1 MDVGLVCDACSAF
14 SPMGAFECVRCGLP
28 VALENHRSKTS
39 PERAS
44 STDEGDEPYSDGEPV
59 YLDEVEGSRPISHGA
74 NGPVPCPT
82 CGVLVQYGHR
92 FCFNCGGKM
101 PALAHGGPPER
112 DVFSEETKV
121 SRNLPK
127 GTQRPT
133 MYFSTVQQ
141 ARAKLTLIRGDGL
154 DGTSFTL
161 AGDEH
166 LAGRVDVPLLFPDD
180 PFLSPVHANFFYRG
194 GRLVVRDE
202 DSVNGV
208 YVRITGGLEVPTPTR
223 FLVGEQVLEVQ
234 APLVPS
240 DEAEPDGTYYFAS
253 PRRIALFRVVQTL
266 RGGDL
271 GRAVHAETEV
281 VTIGREGNDID
292 FPEDPF
298 ISGQHAQ
305 LTWNGG
311 KIVLTD
317 LSSRNGTFVRVAGE
331 RELLHGD
338 YVFMGQQLLRVEIV

>member
-28 VALENHRSKTS
+28 VSLDPPRPGTEPAAA
-39 PERAS
+39 P
-44 STDEGDEPYSDGEPV
+44 GDAHPHGVAD
-59 YLDEVEGSRPISHGA
+59 VEA
-74 NGPVPCPT
+74 VPCPT
-82 CGVLVQYGHR
+82 CGVMVTFGHR

-101 PALAHGGPPER
+101 PSPSTAHAAQSASANE
-112 DVFSEETKV
+112 FHEETKV
-121 SRNLPK
+121 SRNIAKP
-127 GTQRPT
+127 QRST
-133 MYFSTVQQ
+133 LFFSSMQQQ

-154 DGTSFTL
+154 DGVSFTL

-166 LAGRVDVPLLFPDD
+166 LAGRADVPLLFPDD
-180 PFLSPVHANFFYRG
+180 PFLSPIHANFFYRDG
-194 GRLVVRDE
+194 KLVVRDE
-202 DSVNGV
+202 ASVNGV
-208 YVRITGGLEVPTPTR
+208 YVRITGGIEVPFGTR

-234 APLVPS
+234 KPGVPG
-240 DEAEPDGTYYFAS
+240 DEAEADGTYYFAS
-253 PRRIALFRVVQTL
+253 PRRPCLFRVVQTL
-266 RGGDL
+266 RGGDV
-271 GRAVHAETEV
+271 GRAVQAETGV

-305 LTWNGG
+305 LMWKDG
-311 KIVLTD
+311 KCMLTD

-331 RELLHGD
+331 RELKHGD